1 MPFTKIFCYFGHFSY
16 PIEEYANPWSSTQ
29 TSTSKNTPNSN
40 EMNLCKSKRTTE
52 NAPNFYS
59 IIQLHV
65 LCLFQKA
72 RKHLLS
78 LGSSCPPLASSEP
91 NRPAWQHAFS
101 ADILS
106 MKISLLQRRNIASA
120 DPYSALPNA
129 PKLKVLD
136 PRQLAKIDRLVG
148 ILKSGNPEP

>member
-1 MPFTKIFCYFGHFSY
+1 MYRSSHARDEGSVRSSGARIFAEIQAATVLLRRMQKRASQERIVNCSLLVFLAKMPFTKIFCYFGHFSY

-91 NRPAWQHAFS
+91 NRPA
-101 ADILS
+101 
-106 MKISLLQRRNIASA
+106 
-120 DPYSALPNA
+120 
-129 PKLKVLD
+129 
-136 PRQLAKIDRLVG
+136 
-148 ILKSGNPEP
+148 